1 MIITPTGR
9 SGAILALLLLASSGL
24 VQPSEVM
31 SQELPALVASCGA
44 TSEALTL
51 LCHRAALA
59 VDAARGGLGT
69 AASRGSEIYGS
80 ASTLGYRLRS
90 SPRLALSARAG
101 VVRFSMVDL
110 RDGSSWQNGSGAE
123 GFFVPSLSLAGSVG
137 LFNGFSPA
145 PTVGGV
151 LSLDVTGSTH
161 WVFAPGGRGFQEGLL
176 GWGLGVRM
184 GILRESFTLPGV
196 SVSLTR
202 RWMGSTGVGN
212 VDRGDPAEAVFDLN
226 VTSVRGV
233 VGKDILGFGL
243 LAGLGWDR
251 NSGEATIRARVP
263 AGGPE
268 GTASASDLVSKRIVF
283 FGGAS
288 RTFLILQISG
298 EAGWSRALDRE
309 LPREPGTD
317 SFPSSSAYFA
327 SIAARLT
334 F

>member
-1 MIITPTGR
+1 MTIPASR
-9 SGAILALLLLASSGL
+9 SGAILALLFMASSGT
-24 VQPSEVM
+24 VHPSEGM
-31 SQELPALVASCGA
+31 SQELPALVASCGG

-59 VDAARGGLGT
+59 LDAARGGLGT
-69 AASRGSEIYGS
+69 AASRGSENYGS

-90 SPRLALSARAG
+90 SPRLAMSARGG
-101 VVRFSMVDL
+101 VARFSMVDL
-110 RDGSSWQNGSGAE
+110 RDGSPSQTGSDAQ
-123 GFFVPSLSLAGSVG
+123 GFFVPSLSLAGAVG
-137 LFNGFSPA
+137 LFTGFSPA

-151 LSLDVTGSTH
+151 LSLDVTGSAH

-196 SVSLTR
+196 SVSLVR
-202 RWMGSTGVGN
+202 RWLGSTAVGN
-212 VDRGDPAEAVFDLN
+212 VDGGDPTEAVFDLN

-251 NSGEATIRARVP
+251 DSGEGTIHARVP

-268 GTASASDLVSKRIVF
+268 GAASASDLVSERMVF

-298 EAGWSRALDRE
+298 EVGWSRALDRE

-317 SFPSSSAYFA
+317 RFPSSTAYFA
-327 SIAARLT
+327 SVAARLT

>member
-1 MIITPTGR
+1 MTAPAR
-9 SGAILALLLLASSGL
+9 PSGAILALLLLVSSGL
-24 VQPSEVM
+24 VHPAGGM
-31 SQELPALVASCGA
+31 SQELPALVESCGGA
-44 TSEALTL
+44 SEALSL

-59 VDAARGGLGT
+59 LDAGRGGLGT

-90 SPRLALSARAG
+90 SPRLAVSARAG
-101 VVRFSMVDL
+101 VARFSMVDL
-110 RDGSSWQNGSGAE
+110 RDRNASHNGTDAE
-123 GFFVPSLSLAGSVG
+123 GFFVPSLSLAGAVG
-137 LFNGFSPA
+137 LFTGFSPA
-145 PTVGGV
+145 PTVGGI

-161 WVFAPGGRGFQEGLL
+161 WIFAPKGRGFQEGLL

-184 GILRESFTLPGV
+184 GVLRESFTLPGV

-202 RWMGSTGVGN
+202 RWLGSTAVGN

-226 VTSVRGV
+226 VTSIRGV
-233 VGKDILGFGL
+233 VGKDLFGFGL
-243 LAGLGWDR
+243 LAGFGWDR
-251 NSGEATIRARVP
+251 DSGGGTIRARVP

-268 GTASASDLVSKRIVF
+268 GDASASDLVSKRMVF
-283 FGGAS
+283 FGGVS

-298 EAGWSRALDRE
+298 EVGWSRALDPD

-317 SFPSSSAYFA
+317 SFPSSRAYFA